1 MYYYIYDSFL
11 SDQKYSTSL
20 ERVES
25 RLMSLGINGRI
36 EKMTLLKSLREVISD
51 AIKKGATTI
60 VAVGNDDTVS
70 KIVNFLPNL
79 SITLGIIPFG
89 DNNAIATSLGIP
101 QGDEACDVLSSRIIE
116 HIDVGKANDCY
127 FISSLSVPAQK
138 EVVFDWGAYQV
149 RPIDEQNQITICN
162 FSTSSDLSNNVMRKS
177 CNPHDGILEAIFK
190 APEEHRWFSF
200 SKKRYSSASVFPF
213 TKIKIKCSSEC
224 LPVVADGQT
233 TIKTPVT
240 VEVVP
245 KKLKLIVGKNRMF

>member
-11 SDQKYSTSL
+11 SDRKYSASL
-20 ERVES
+20 ERVEA

-51 AIKKGATTI
+51 AIKKGASTI
-60 VAVGNDDTVS
+60 VAVGNDETVS
-70 KIVNFLPNL
+70 KIINFLPNL
-79 SITLGIIPFG
+79 SVTLGIIPFG

-101 QGDEACDVLSSRIIE
+101 KEENACDILSSRIIE

-127 FISSLSVPAQK
+127 FISSLTVPAQK
-138 EVVFDWGAYQV
+138 EVVFDWGTYQV
-149 RPIDEQNQITICN
+149 KPISDQSQITICN
-162 FSTSSDLSNNVMRKS
+162 FNTNDDFSKKSMGKS

-190 APEEHRWFSF
+190 TPEEHGWFSF
-200 SKKRYSSASVFPF
+200 AKKTYSTASVFPF
-213 TKIKIKCSSEC
+213 TKIKIKCSAEC
-224 LPVVADGQT
+224 LPVIADGQT

>member
-11 SDQKYSTSL
+11 SDRKYSATL

-60 VAVGNDDTVS
+60 IAVGNDDTVS
-70 KIVNFLPNL
+70 KIINFLPNL
-79 SITLGIIPFG
+79 SITLGIIPLG

-101 QGDEACDVLSSRIIE
+101 QGEAACEVLSSRIIE

-127 FISSLSVPAQK
+127 FISSLSIPAQK

-162 FSTSSDLSNNVMRKS
+162 FNTSTDLSNKAMRKT

-190 APEEHRWFSF
+190 APEDRGWFSF
-200 SKKRYSSASVFPF
+200 SKKQYSSASVFPF
-213 TKIKIKCSSEC
+213 TKIKIKCSTEC

-240 VEVVP
+240 VEVIP